1 MFSQFVIN
9 RPKFAFVISIVI
21 TLIGLIS
28 LLSLPVTQYPNI
40 TPPSVSISAVY
51 PGADAETV
59 EKAVIRPIE
68 EQVNGVEGMIYVSS
82 SAGNDG
88 SASITVTFESGVDED
103 VAQINVQNR
112 VAAAEPK
119 LPEEVRRMGINVQ
132 KQASN
137 WLLGVNIY
145 SPNGTHDGIFLNNY
159 AENNLKEPLARIS
172 GVASAAVMG
181 PMTYSMRIWTNPK
194 RMSSLDVTTN
204 DITTAINE
212 QNVIVA
218 AGKLGEGPNLPGQ
231 QFTYT
236 IRTEGRLSDPSQFE
250 NIVIRSNPDGSAV
263 RLKDVARIE
272 LGAQEYRGQ
281 ALYNGNPTA
290 FLSINQLPS
299 ANAMEISK
307 DIKAEMARLAKSFPD
322 DVAFNVP
329 FDTTD
334 FIEESMRE
342 VVVTL
347 FQAVALVIL
356 VVFLFLQNFRA
367 TLIPAIAIPVSLIGT
382 FAILNGLG
390 FSINTI
396 TLFGLVLAIGV
407 VVDDAIVVIENVERL
422 MVKEKLSPKEATSQA
437 MKEVAGPIVATT
449 LVLLAVFVPVG
460 FMPGITG
467 GLYTQFAVTI
477 SVAVLISSIN
487 ALTLSPALCV
497 TLLKSGNIGQ
507 ITWLR
512 PVENMISKLTGG
524 YTRIVTMLLRRSI
537 IGLALFVG
545 MMVATGYMFQ
555 STPSGFIPDEDQ
567 GFLMVDIQ
575 LPDAASVNRTDK
587 VLSNVEHTVAKI
599 PGVRDVITISG
610 YSLMGG
616 SNSNVGMAIV
626 MLDDWAHR
634 PTEDLHQASILK
646 KIQGSLWS
654 MPDAQAI
661 AFGFPAIPG
670 LGTSNGFDFRLQ
682 DTAGRSPQE
691 LGQVMGGLVYAANQ
705 DPRLS
710 RVFSSW
716 RANVPQF
723 YLNVDRDKAKTLGI
737 PMSEIYSTLQT
748 QLGSLYVNDFNKF
761 GRNYQVKMMAESQ
774 FRTNPADLH
783 NFYVRNAK
791 GEMVP
796 LTTVASL
803 KPILGPS
810 SINHYNLYRSVSI
823 SGQAAPGYS
832 SGDAIAAM
840 KELASQLP
848 DGYSFEWS
856 GQSKQEIEAGNLAPL
871 LFALAFLFVYLFLVA
886 QYESWSM
893 PIAIISAV
901 PVATFGAF
909 GGLNLMRTFMPNL
922 ANDVYA
928 QIGMVL
934 LVGIAAKTA
943 ILIVEFAMVQRREGK
958 SIFDAAVTA
967 SGLRFRAVLM
977 TALSFILGV
986 LPLIMA
992 TGAGAASRQVIGV
1005 AVSSGMLAATIF
1017 GVLLIPVFYL
1027 ILQNIREKLNPEKAH
1042 Q

>member
-1 MFSQFVIN
+1 MFSQFFIN

-21 TLIGLIS
+21 TLVGLIS
-28 LLSLPVTQYPNI
+28 LTTLPITQYPNI
-40 TPPSVSISAVY
+40 TPPSVSISAIY
-51 PGADAETV
+51 PGADSETV
-59 EKAVIRPIE
+59 EKAVIRPLE
-68 EQVNGVEGMIYVSS
+68 EQLNGVEGMIYIDST
-82 SAGNDG
+82 AGNDG
-88 SASITVTFESGVDED
+88 SVSITITFESGTDDD

-112 VAAAEPK
+112 VSAAEPK
-119 LPEEVRRMGINVQ
+119 LPEEVRRMGVNVR
-132 KQASN
+132 KQSTS
-137 WLLGVNIY
+137 WLLGVNLY
-145 SPNGTHDGIFLNNY
+145 SPKGTYDGIFLNNY
-159 AENNLKEPLARIS
+159 AENYLKEPLARVS

-181 PMTYSMRIWTNPK
+181 PMTYSMRIWTNPE
-194 RMSSLDVTTN
+194 RMSSLDVTTG
-204 DITTAINE
+204 DINAALNE

-236 IRTEGRLSDPSQFE
+236 IRTEGRLSDPSQFDE
-250 NIVIRSNPDGSAV
+250 VIIRSNPDGSSI
-263 RLKDVARIE
+263 RIKDVARIE
-272 LGAQEYRGQ
+272 MGAEEYSGQ
-281 ALYNGNPTA
+281 ALYNGYPSS
-290 FLSINQLPS
+290 FMSVNQLPS
-299 ANAMEISK
+299 ANAIDVSKNIELEME
-307 DIKAEMARLAKSFPD
+307 RLQKNFPD
-322 DVAFNVP
+322 DIAFNIP
-329 FDTTD
+329 FNTTL
-334 FIEESMRE
+334 FIKESMRE
-342 VVVTL
+342 VVITL

-382 FAILNGLG
+382 FAVLNALG
-390 FSINTI
+390 FSINTL

-422 MVKEKLSPKEATSQA
+422 ITTEKMSPKDAASKA
-437 MKEVAGPIVATT
+437 MKEVTGPIVATT

-487 ALTLSPALCV
+487 ALTLSPALCA
-497 TLLKSGNIGQ
+497 TLLKQGKTGHVP
-507 ITWLR
+507 WLH
-512 PVENMISKLTGG
+512 PLETLISKMTLG
-524 YTRIVTMLLRRSI
+524 YTSIVGLLLRRAI
-537 IGLALFVG
+537 IGLILFVG
-545 MMVATGYMFQ
+545 ILFATGFMFQ
-555 STPSGFIPDEDQ
+555 STPSGFVPDEDQ

-575 LPDAASVNRTDK
+575 LPDAASVNRTDVVLEK
-587 VLSNVEHTVAKI
+587 VQKRISQI
-599 PGVRDVITISG
+599 PGVKDIITISG
-610 YSLMGG
+610 FSMFAGSSSNGG
-616 SNSNVGMAIV
+616 MTIV
-626 MLDDWAHR
+626 MLDDWVDR
-634 PTEDLHQASILK
+634 PTQDLHQSAILQ
-646 KIQGSLWS
+646 KIQGMLWT

-670 LGTSNGFDFRLQ
+670 LGSSGGFDFRLQ

-723 YLNVDRDKAKTLGI
+723 YLDVDRDKAKTLGI
-737 PMSEIYSTLQT
+737 SLTEIYSTLQT

-761 GRNYQVKMMAESQ
+761 GRAYQVKMMAESEY
-774 FRTNPADLH
+774 RAKPTDLSKFH
-783 NFYVRNAK
+783 VRNAK
-791 GEMVP
+791 NEMVP
-796 LTTVASL
+796 ITTVASL
-803 KPILGPS
+803 RPVLGPN
-810 SINHYNLYRSVSI
+810 SIKHYNLYRSVNI
-823 SGQAAPGYS
+823 SGHAAPGYS

-840 KELASQLP
+840 QELAKTLP

-856 GQSKQEIEAGNLAPL
+856 GQSLQEIQAGNLAPL
-871 LFALAFLFVYLFLVA
+871 LFSLAFIFVYLFLVA

-893 PIAIISAV
+893 PLAIISAV
-901 PVATFGAF
+901 PVAIFGAF
-909 GGLNLMRTFMPNL
+909 AGINLMRLFTPTL
-922 ANDVYA
+922 ANDIYA

-943 ILIVEFAMVQRREGK
+943 ILIVEFAMTQRQQGK

-986 LPLIMA
+986 LPLVVA
-992 TGAGAASRQVIGV
+992 SGAGAASRQIIGIT
-1005 AVSSGMLAATIF
+1005 VSAGMLAATVF

-1027 ILQNIREKLNPEKAH
+1027 LLQRIREKFDPEKAH
-1042 Q
+1042 H

>member
-1 MFSQFVIN
+1 MFSQFFIN

-28 LLSLPVTQYPNI
+28 LGTLPITQYPNI

-68 EQVNGVEGMIYVSS
+68 EQINGVEGMIYIDST
-82 SAGNDG
+82 AGNDG
-88 SASITVTFESGVDED
+88 SASINITFESGIDD
-103 VAQINVQNR
+103 DIAQINVQNR
-112 VAAAEPK
+112 VSAAEPK
-119 LPEEVRRMGINVQ
+119 LPEEVRRMGVNVR
-132 KQASN
+132 KQSSN
-137 WLLGVNIY
+137 WLLGVNLY
-145 SPNGTHDGIFLNNY
+145 SPNGTYDGIFLNNY
-159 AENNLKEPLARIS
+159 AENYIKEPLARVP

-181 PMTYSMRIWTNPK
+181 PMTYSMRIWTNPE
-194 RMSSLDVTTN
+194 RMSSLEVTTS
-204 DITTAINE
+204 DIISALNE

-218 AGKLGEGPNLPGQ
+218 AGKLGEGPNLPEQ

-236 IRTEGRLSDPSQFE
+236 IRTEGRLSDSSQFG
-250 NIVIRSNPDGSAV
+250 NVIIRSNSDGSSV
-263 RLKDVARIE
+263 RLNDVARIE
-272 LGAQEYRGQ
+272 LGAEEYSGQ
-281 ALYNGNPTA
+281 ALFNKQPTA
-290 FLSINQLPS
+290 FMSVNQLPS
-299 ANAMEISK
+299 ANAMQVSK
-307 DIKAEMARLAKSFPD
+307 NIKLEMERLAKDFPH
-322 DVAFNVP
+322 DVTFNIP
-329 FDTTD
+329 FDTTL

-342 VVVTL
+342 VVITL
-347 FQAVALVIL
+347 LQAVALVIL

-382 FAILNGLG
+382 FAILNALG

-422 MVKEKLSPKEATSQA
+422 ISKEKMSPTEAASKA

-477 SVAVLISSIN
+477 SVAVVISSIN

-497 TLLKSGNIGQ
+497 TLLKPGKTGHVA
-507 ITWLR
+507 WLR
-512 PVENMISKLTGG
+512 PLEGAISRLTSG
-524 YTRIVTMLLRRSI
+524 YTNTVTLLLRRT
-537 IGLALFVG
+537 ALGVILFIG
-545 MMVATGYMFQ
+545 MMMATGYLFQ

-575 LPDAASVNRTDK
+575 LPDAASVNRTDVVLNK
-587 VLSNVEHTVAKI
+587 VESMVSQV
-599 PGVRDVITISG
+599 PGVKNVVTISG
-610 YSLMGG
+610 FSMFAGAG
-616 SNSNVGMAIV
+616 SNGGMVIV
-626 MLDDWAHR
+626 MLEDWAQR
-634 PTEDLHQASILK
+634 QTPDLHQSAILQ
-646 KIQGSLWS
+646 KIQGMLWM

-661 AFGFPAIPG
+661 GFGFPAIPG
-670 LGTSNGFDFRLQ
+670 LGSTGGFDFRLQ
-682 DTAGRSPQE
+682 DTAGRTPQE
-691 LGQVMGGLVYAANQ
+691 LSQVMGGLVLAANQ

-710 RVFSSW
+710 RVYSTW
-716 RANVPQF
+716 RANVPQY
-723 YLNVDRDKAKTLGI
+723 YLDVDRDKAKTLSI
-737 PMSEIYSTLQT
+737 PLSEIYSTLQT

-761 GRNYQVKMMAESQ
+761 GRTYQVKMMAESEY
-774 FRTNPADLH
+774 RAEPSDLR

-796 LTTVASL
+796 MTTVASL
-803 KPILGPS
+803 HPILGPN
-810 SINHYNLYRSVSI
+810 SIKHYNLYRSVNI

-840 KELASQLP
+840 KELANTLP

-856 GQSKQEIEAGNLAPL
+856 GQSLQEIQAGNLAPM

-886 QYESWSM
+886 QYESWMM
-893 PIAIISAV
+893 PLAIISAV

-909 GGLNLMRTFMPNL
+909 AGINIMRTFIPTL
-922 ANDVYA
+922 ANDIYA

-943 ILIVEFAMVQRREGK
+943 ILIVEFAMTQRQQGK
-958 SIFDAAVTA
+958 SVFDAAVTA

-986 LPLIMA
+986 LPLVMA
-992 TGAGAASRQVIGV
+992 SGAGAASRQIIGV
-1005 AVSSGMLAATIF
+1005 TVSAGMVAATIF
-1017 GVLLIPVFYL
+1017 GTLMIPMFYL
-1027 ILQNIREKLNPEKAH
+1027 ILQKIREKFDPEKAH
-1042 Q
+1042 H